1 MDICVVIV
9 TYGERA
15 HLVKQVVD
23 SCAGETVKKI
33 IIVDN
38 GSGDD
43 NKNKLASIA
52 NTYPQVVDILTMASN
67 TGSAGGFHAA
77 LEKASAV
84 NETDFILA
92 LDDDNKI
99 ELKDIHKLEEYWQ
112 QNVDKS
118 AEDNTV
124 LLALREDRLHYM
136 QFIATRNDDVLLG
149 AKNSFM
155 GFHIANYL
163 KKIFGNSTEKKVYP
177 EKIVSPIA
185 PYGGMFFHRSLLRRH
200 GLPKKEMFLYCDD
213 TEFSYRI
220 TKAGGE
226 IIIIPDAKIID
237 LDQSWDSGA
246 RKKRFNSPVL
256 ETKDDF
262 RVHYSFRNRVFFER
276 ENLVTNKIVYYS
288 NILIY
293 LANLTVKAVY
303 HGKLSR
309 VKFVIKSICDGLKMG
324 K

>member
-23 SCAGETVKKI
+23 SCVGGTVKKI

-38 GSGDD
+38 GSGID
-43 NKNKLASIA
+43 NKVKLIA
-52 NTYPQVVDILTMASN
+52 ISDMYPKTVEILTMESN

-77 LEKASAV
+77 LEKASCIQDI
-84 NETDFILA
+84 DFILA

-99 ELKDIHKLEEYWQ
+99 ELASIHKLEQYWQ
-112 QNVDKS
+112 EHVRKD

-136 QFIATRNDDVLLG
+136 QFIATRDDDVLLG

-163 KKIFGNSTEKKVYP
+163 KKIVGGSTKKQMFS

-185 PYGGMFFHRSLLRRH
+185 PYGGMFFHRELLKRH

-220 TKAGGE
+220 TKSGGE

-237 LDQSWDSGA
+237 LDQSWDSGS
-246 RKKRFNSPVL
+246 RKKRFNSPIL

-262 RVHYSFRNRVFFER
+262 RVYYSFRNRVFFER
-276 ENLVTNKIVYYS
+276 NNLLTNNFVYWTNFS
-288 NILIY
+288 IF
-293 LANLTVKAVY
+293 LANLTVKAIY
-303 HGKLSR
+303 HKKMGK
-309 VKFVIKSICDGLKMG
+309 VKLVIKSVREGYRLDI
-324 K
+324 

>member
-15 HLVKQVVD
+15 HLVRQVVE
-23 SCAGETVKKI
+23 SCAGDRVKKI

-38 GSGDD
+38 GSGED
-43 NKNKLASIA
+43 NKTKLASIVDA
-52 NTYPQVVDILTMASN
+52 YPHVVEILTLNVN

-77 LEKASAV
+77 LEKAAGI
-84 NETDFILA
+84 NDTDFILA

-99 ELKDIHKLEEYWQ
+99 ELEDVHKLEQYWLQ
-112 QNVDKS
+112 HVEDN

-136 QFIATRNDDVLLG
+136 QFIATRNNDVLLG

-163 KKIFGNSTEKKVYP
+163 KKMLGISSKKYVFP

-185 PYGGMFFHRSLLRRH
+185 PYGGMFFHKNLLKRH
-200 GLPKKEMFLYCDD
+200 GLPKKDMFLYCDD

-220 TKAGGE
+220 TKSGGE
-226 IIIIPDAKIID
+226 IIIVPDAKIID
-237 LDQSWDSGA
+237 LDQSWDAGA
-246 RKKRFNSPVL
+246 RKKRFNSPIL

-262 RVHYSFRNRVFFER
+262 RVHYSFRNRVYFER
-276 ENLVTNKIVYYS
+276 NNLLTNKFMYWTNATIF
-288 NILIY
+288 
-293 LANLTVKAVY
+293 LANLTVKALY
-303 HGKLSR
+303 HNKIDKVKL
-309 VKFVIKSICDGLKMG
+309 VIKSVREGYRLDI
-324 K
+324 